1 MPDRMEIKPEHTW
14 VTSLIAR
21 GIARADE
28 AGLAFHA
35 GGQLDAAEADRE
47 LRREYME
54 EAYDILRGTGRIDE
68 LALMEK
74 LVQGAS
80 EKSRKRMSIDE
91 LEAWIAEREAKVSR
105 IEHHLHIWDRGGFEG
120 RDSEWAE
127 RARKAVQF
135 TERQIRFGY
144 KLRLNLIRNGMSEGA
159 ARTLRERLEVAEAGR
174 SEEREKRV
182 FLVARYNTENYALKA
197 FLKERAPELLEEAYA
212 ACDEA
217 VDAYD
222 LAHARCEET
231 EPDADPEPTL

>member
-14 VTSLIAR
+14 ITSLIAR

-35 GGQLDAAEADRE
+35 GGHPDAAEADRE

-80 EKSRKRMSIDE
+80 EKSRKRMNIDE
-91 LEAWIAEREAKVSR
+91 LEAWIAEREAKVAR
-105 IEHHLHIWDRGGFEG
+105 IEQHLHVWDRGGFEG
-120 RDSEWAE
+120 RDSAWAE

-144 KLRLNLIRNGMSEGA
+144 NLRLTLTREGPRGVDPALQARIGQLETARA
-159 ARTLRERLEVAEAGR
+159 AERERRDHLVGR
-174 SEEREKRV
+174 QKVE
-182 FLVARYNTENYALKA
+182 TDALKN
-197 FLKERAPELLEEAYA
+197 FLRARAPHLLEQAYA
-212 ACDEA
+212 ICDAA
-217 VDAYD
+217 VQTYD
-222 LAHARCEET
+222 QDRSFALKDRDE
-231 EPDADPEPTL
+231 EPDPSP